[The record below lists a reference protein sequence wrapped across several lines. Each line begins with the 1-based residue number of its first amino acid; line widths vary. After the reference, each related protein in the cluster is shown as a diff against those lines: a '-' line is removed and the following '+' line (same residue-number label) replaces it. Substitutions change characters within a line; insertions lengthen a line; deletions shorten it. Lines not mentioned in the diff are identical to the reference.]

1 MSFSLSGN
9 IQDVPLP
16 AILQELQQ
24 GKATGT
30 LIVRSS
36 SVEKSIQI
44 KNGQIIFATSTDG
57 QDRLGEMLVR
67 TGMLSRENLEAALK
81 EYQKH
86 AGIKKIGAILVEHG
100 FISPKNLF
108 TGLKTQVKD
117 IIYSLFL
124 LDSAEYRF
132 EERLSPDVI
141 QLQINLQELITEIIE
156 RIKRES

>member
-124 LDSAEYRF
+124 LENAEFRF
-132 EERLSPDVI
+132 EQRLPPDVI
-141 QLQINLQELITEIIE
+141 HLQINLQELITEIIE
-156 RIKRES
+156 RIKREA